1 MKLFKVGIACALVCA
16 CSGSKQ
22 ASSDKLSL
30 SVEGNALASDAGSGA
45 AVSRIR
51 LSVASIKLEGPA
63 DGADAGIIQSIE
75 LSEGPF
81 LVDLSGTALNGGLS
95 QVFDTDVPAGS
106 YREFSVN
113 IAPATGAALGDLGA
127 QGLSLIVDGTFHG
140 AAFSFTSKLKVTE
153 KKEGT
158 FTVGADTGNVTL
170 SFDSS
175 GWFGTAAAPLDPS
188 VAANAPAIE
197 ANIIASLSA
206 FRDDDRNGHDDDDDH
221 RDGGTV
227 DGGDDHG
234 HDDGGDDHGADDGGD
249 DHGQDGGVAHGGDD
263 HGNDD
268 AGAADGGDD
277 HGGHH
282 DGGH

>member
-1 MKLFKVGIACALVCA
+1 MKIVQVGFACALVCA
-16 CSGSKQ
+16 CGGSKQ
-22 ASSDKLSL
+22 ASDKLSL
-30 SVEGNALASDAGSGA
+30 SVEGNALSSDAGSGA
-45 AVSRIR
+45 TVSRIR
-51 LSVASIKLEGPA
+51 LSVAALKLEGPA
-63 DGADAGIIQSIE
+63 DADAGIVQSIE
-75 LSEGPF
+75 ISEGPF
-81 LVDLSGTALNGGLS
+81 LVDLTGTALDGGVQ

-113 IAPATGAALGDLGA
+113 IAPATGAALGDLSA
-127 QGLSLIVDGTFHG
+127 QGLSLIVDGTFNG
-140 AAFSFTSKLKVTE
+140 AAFSFSSKLKVTE

-175 GWFGTAAAPLDPS
+175 GWFGTSAAPLDPKD
-188 VAANAPAIE
+188 AANGAAIE

-206 FRDDDRNGHDDDDDH
+206 FRDDDRNGHDDDDEH
-221 RDGGTV
+221 HDGGTV

-234 HDDGGDDHGADDGGD
+234 HDDGGDDHGVEDGGD
-249 DHGQDGGVAHGGDD
+249 DHGQD
-263 HGNDD
+263 D
-268 AGAADGGDD
+268 AGVADGGDD